1 MSLSIGN
8 APCPDTSHENLGE
21 GRAQLKGQA
30 ANWAAS
36 ARGTVAP
43 FIVMEVMRAANARAA
58 AGGDVLHLEIGQP
71 STPAPRKVVEAARA
85 ALDADKIGYTDAFGV
100 PPLREAIARWYRDH
114 YGVSVPAER
123 IAVTTGSSA
132 GFLLGFLA
140 AFEPGDR
147 VALASPGYPA
157 YRNILKALGL
167 EAVEIETGPETRFQP
182 TPAQLAALDKP
193 VRGLIVASPSNPAG
207 TMLSPAALGEL
218 ARWCEE
224 NGVRLVSDEIYHGI
238 EYGAVPAQTAL
249 AFSDRAIIINSF
261 SKYFSM
267 TGWRLGWMVV
277 PPELVRAAE
286 CLAQNLYIS
295 APTLS
300 QYAAVA
306 AFDSVE
312 EAEGHVARYRR
323 SRDLLLNELPKA
335 GFDRLA
341 PADGA
346 FYMYADIGHLTDDS
360 EAFCRRILADTG
372 VALTPGLDFD
382 PARGRHFLR
391 ISFAASEAE
400 VAEAARR
407 LVAWR
412 R

>member
-1 MSLSIGN
+1 MKAPTGEN
-8 APCPDTSHENLGE
+8 AWT
-21 GRAQLKGQA
+21 
-30 ANWAAS
+30 AS
-36 ARGTVAP
+36 RRGSVAP
-43 FIVMEVMRAANARAA
+43 FIVMEVMRAANERAA

-71 STPAPRKVVEAARA
+71 GTQAPRGVIAAAHA
-85 ALDADKIGYTDAFGV
+85 ALDSDRLAYTDAFGI

-147 VALASPGYPA
+147 VALAAPGYPA
-157 YRNILKALGL
+157 YRNILRALDL
-167 EAVEIETGPETRFQP
+167 VPVEIPTGPETRFQP
-182 TPAQLAALDKP
+182 TPALLAALDRP
-193 VRGLIVASPSNPAG
+193 VKGLIVASPSNPAG
-207 TMLSPAALGEL
+207 TMLSPDALRDL
-218 ARWCEE
+218 ALWCEA
-224 NGVRLVSDEIYHGI
+224 NGVRLISDEIYHGI
-238 EYGAVPAQTAL
+238 EFTSVKGQTAL

-277 PPELVRAAE
+277 PSELVRAAE

-300 QYAAVA
+300 QRAAIA
-306 AFDSVE
+306 AFDCTD
-312 EAEGHVARYRR
+312 EADGHVARYRR
-323 SRDLLLNELPKA
+323 SRDLLLNELPRA
-335 GFDRLA
+335 GFDNLA

-346 FYMYADIGHLTDDS
+346 FYVYADVSGLTDDS
-360 EAFCRRILADTG
+360 EAFCKHILAETG
-372 VALTPGLDFD
+372 VAITPGLDFD
-382 PARGRHFLR
+382 TERGHRYLR
-391 ISFAASEAE
+391 ISFAAAEAE

-412 R
+412 RGFSAG